1 MERLAVY
8 PGSFDPITNGH
19 LDIIKRGLRFFDKLI
34 ILIAYNPNKS
44 GLFSVEERM
53 ELIRQVVGDDP
64 RIRVDSFSGLLVNY
78 VRDSGATV
86 ILRGLR
92 ALVGLR
98 VRVPDGPHQPAPQPG
113 HRDGLSHD
121 RVQVVLH
128 ELEPDQGGS
137 QPRRVRPGSRP
148 RNRSPETPGEIR
160 RQFQERVKD
169 MKLGPLTKVLRPS
182 PTLAVTMKAKA
193 LQKEG
198 RDIIGFGAGEPDF
211 DTPDNIKAAAI
222 RAIEEGFTKYTPVGG
237 IDELKDAVIE
247 KLRKDNGLVY
257 KRSQIVVSTGAKHT
271 LFNMAQVLF
280 GQGDEVIIPAP
291 YWVSYPD
298 IVLLAD
304 ATPVFV
310 DGGESEGFKLT
321 PAKLKKAITAK
332 TKALILNSPSN
343 PTGAAYTL
351 DELKGLAEV
360 LKGTEIIVVSDD
372 IYEKVVYD
380 DFRFSNMANVS
391 EEMKEKTIVV
401 NGLSKSHAMTGWRM
415 GYAAGPDNVIAAMT
429 EIQSQSTSNATSI
442 VQKASIEALL
452 GDQSF
457 IPKMVAEFKKRRDV
471 IVGALNDIPGIT
483 CAMPPGAFYVFPRV
497 SALYG
502 RKYQGK
508 TIATSNDFSEFLL
521 EAANVAVVPGGAFG
535 NDDYIRLSYATSMEL
550 IVEGVKRIAGAVA
563 KLD

>member
-1 MERLAVY
+1 
-8 PGSFDPITNGH
+8 
-19 LDIIKRGLRFFDKLI
+19 
-34 ILIAYNPNKS
+34 
-44 GLFSVEERM
+44 
-53 ELIRQVVGDDP
+53 
-64 RIRVDSFSGLLVNY
+64 
-78 VRDSGATV
+78 
-86 ILRGLR
+86 
-92 ALVGLR
+92 
-98 VRVPDGPHQPAPQPG
+98 
-113 HRDGLSHD
+113 
-121 RVQVVLH
+121 
-128 ELEPDQGGS
+128 
-137 QPRRVRPGSRP
+137 
-148 RNRSPETPGEIR
+148 
-160 RQFQERVKD
+160 

-222 RAIEEGFTKYTPVGG
+222 RAIQEGFTKYTPVGG

-271 LFNMAQVLF
+271 LFNMAQILF
-280 GQGDEVIIPAP
+280 GPGDEVIIPAP

-332 TKALILNSPSN
+332 TKAIILNSPSN

-360 LKGTEIIVVSDD
+360 LKGTEIIVISDD

-391 EEMKEKTIVV
+391 EAMKEKTIVV

-442 VQKASIEALL
+442 VQKAAIEALL

-483 CAMPPGAFYVFPRV
+483 CAMPPGAFYVFPKV

-508 TIATSNDFSEFLL
+508 PIATSNDFSEFLL

-535 NDDYIRLSYATSMEL
+535 NDDHIRLSYATSMGL

-563 KLD
+563 KLG

>member
-1 MERLAVY
+1 
-8 PGSFDPITNGH
+8 
-19 LDIIKRGLRFFDKLI
+19 
-34 ILIAYNPNKS
+34 
-44 GLFSVEERM
+44 
-53 ELIRQVVGDDP
+53 
-64 RIRVDSFSGLLVNY
+64 
-78 VRDSGATV
+78 
-86 ILRGLR
+86 
-92 ALVGLR
+92 
-98 VRVPDGPHQPAPQPG
+98 
-113 HRDGLSHD
+113 
-121 RVQVVLH
+121 
-128 ELEPDQGGS
+128 
-137 QPRRVRPGSRP
+137 
-148 RNRSPETPGEIR
+148 
-160 RQFQERVKD
+160 

-257 KRSQIVVSTGAKHT
+257 TRPQIVVSTGAKHT

-321 PAKLKKAITAK
+321 PANLKKAITAR

-343 PTGAAYTL
+343 PTGAAYSF
-351 DELKGLAEV
+351 DELKALAEV

-415 GYAAGPDNVIAAMT
+415 GYAAGPNNVIAAMT

-457 IPKMVAEFKKRRDV
+457 IPKMVAEFKRRRDT
-471 IVGALNDIPGIT
+471 IVKALNDIPGIT
-483 CAMPPGAFYVFPRV
+483 CPLPPGAFYVFPRV

-502 RKYQGK
+502 KQYQGK
-508 TIATSNDFSEFLL
+508 TISTSNDFSEFLL

-550 IVEGVKRIAGAVA
+550 IVEGMKRIAGAVA
-563 KLD
+563 KLG

>member
-1 MERLAVY
+1 
-8 PGSFDPITNGH
+8 
-19 LDIIKRGLRFFDKLI
+19 
-34 ILIAYNPNKS
+34 
-44 GLFSVEERM
+44 
-53 ELIRQVVGDDP
+53 
-64 RIRVDSFSGLLVNY
+64 
-78 VRDSGATV
+78 
-86 ILRGLR
+86 
-92 ALVGLR
+92 
-98 VRVPDGPHQPAPQPG
+98 
-113 HRDGLSHD
+113 
-121 RVQVVLH
+121 
-128 ELEPDQGGS
+128 
-137 QPRRVRPGSRP
+137 
-148 RNRSPETPGEIR
+148 
-160 RQFQERVKD
+160 

-222 RAIEEGFTKYTPVGG
+222 RAIQEGFTKYTPVGG

-247 KLRKDNGLVY
+247 KLRKDNGLAY

-304 ATPVFV
+304 ATPVIV
-310 DGGESEGFKLT
+310 DGGESEGFKIT

-332 TKALILNSPSN
+332 TKAIILNSPSN

-360 LKGTEIIVVSDD
+360 LKGTEIIVISDD

-380 DFRFSNMANVS
+380 DFRFSNMANVG

-442 VQKASIEALL
+442 VQKAAIEALL

-471 IVGALNDIPGIT
+471 IVGALNDIPGIA

-508 TIATSNDFSEFLL
+508 PIATSNDFSEFLL

-535 NDDYIRLSYATSMEL
+535 NDDYIRLSYATSMGL

>member
-1 MERLAVY
+1 
-8 PGSFDPITNGH
+8 
-19 LDIIKRGLRFFDKLI
+19 
-34 ILIAYNPNKS
+34 
-44 GLFSVEERM
+44 
-53 ELIRQVVGDDP
+53 
-64 RIRVDSFSGLLVNY
+64 
-78 VRDSGATV
+78 
-86 ILRGLR
+86 
-92 ALVGLR
+92 
-98 VRVPDGPHQPAPQPG
+98 
-113 HRDGLSHD
+113 
-121 RVQVVLH
+121 
-128 ELEPDQGGS
+128 
-137 QPRRVRPGSRP
+137 
-148 RNRSPETPGEIR
+148 
-160 RQFQERVKD
+160 

-280 GQGDEVIIPAP
+280 GQDDEVIIPSP

-310 DGGESEGFKLT
+310 EGDESEGFKLM
-321 PAKLKKAITAK
+321 PAKLKKAITAR
-332 TKALILNSPSN
+332 TKAIILNSPSN
-343 PTGAAYTL
+343 PTGAAYSF
-351 DELKGLAEV
+351 DELKALAEV
-360 LKGTEIIVVSDD
+360 LKGTEIIVISDD

-429 EIQSQSTSNATSI
+429 EIQSQSTSNPTSF

-483 CAMPPGAFYVFPRV
+483 CATPPGAFYVFPKV

-502 RKYQGK
+502 KNYKGK
-508 TIATSNDFSEFLL
+508 TISTSNDFSEFLL
-521 EAANVAVVPGGAFG
+521 DEANVAVIAGGAFG
-535 NDDYIRLSYATSMEL
+535 NDEYIRLSYATSMEL
-550 IVEGVKRIAGAVA
+550 IVEGMKRIDGAVA
-563 KLD
+563 KLG

>member
-1 MERLAVY
+1 
-8 PGSFDPITNGH
+8 
-19 LDIIKRGLRFFDKLI
+19 
-34 ILIAYNPNKS
+34 
-44 GLFSVEERM
+44 
-53 ELIRQVVGDDP
+53 
-64 RIRVDSFSGLLVNY
+64 
-78 VRDSGATV
+78 
-86 ILRGLR
+86 
-92 ALVGLR
+92 
-98 VRVPDGPHQPAPQPG
+98 
-113 HRDGLSHD
+113 
-121 RVQVVLH
+121 
-128 ELEPDQGGS
+128 
-137 QPRRVRPGSRP
+137 
-148 RNRSPETPGEIR
+148 
-160 RQFQERVKD
+160 

-222 RAIEEGFTKYTPVGG
+222 RAIQEGFTKYTPVGG

-271 LFNMAQVLF
+271 LFNMAQILF
-280 GQGDEVIIPAP
+280 GPGDEVIIPAP

-332 TKALILNSPSN
+332 TKAIILNSPSN

-360 LKGTEIIVVSDD
+360 LKGTEIIVISDD

-391 EEMKEKTIVV
+391 EAMKEKTIIV

-442 VQKASIEALL
+442 VQKAAIEALL

-483 CAMPPGAFYVFPRV
+483 CAMPPGACYVFPKV

-508 TIATSNDFSEFLL
+508 PIATSNDFSEFLL

-535 NDDYIRLSYATSMEL
+535 NDDHIRLSYATSMGL

-563 KLD
+563 KLG

>member
-1 MERLAVY
+1 
-8 PGSFDPITNGH
+8 
-19 LDIIKRGLRFFDKLI
+19 
-34 ILIAYNPNKS
+34 
-44 GLFSVEERM
+44 
-53 ELIRQVVGDDP
+53 
-64 RIRVDSFSGLLVNY
+64 
-78 VRDSGATV
+78 
-86 ILRGLR
+86 
-92 ALVGLR
+92 
-98 VRVPDGPHQPAPQPG
+98 
-113 HRDGLSHD
+113 
-121 RVQVVLH
+121 
-128 ELEPDQGGS
+128 
-137 QPRRVRPGSRP
+137 
-148 RNRSPETPGEIR
+148 
-160 RQFQERVKD
+160 

-222 RAIEEGFTKYTPVGG
+222 RAIQEGFTKYTPVGG

-247 KLRKDNGLVY
+247 KLRKDNGLAY

-304 ATPVFV
+304 ATPVIV

-332 TKALILNSPSN
+332 TKAIILNSPSN

-380 DFRFSNMANVS
+380 DFRFSNMANVG

-442 VQKASIEALL
+442 VQKAAIEALL

-508 TIATSNDFSEFLL
+508 PIATSNDFSEFLL

-535 NDDYIRLSYATSMEL
+535 NDDYIRLSYATSMGL

>member
-1 MERLAVY
+1 
-8 PGSFDPITNGH
+8 
-19 LDIIKRGLRFFDKLI
+19 
-34 ILIAYNPNKS
+34 
-44 GLFSVEERM
+44 
-53 ELIRQVVGDDP
+53 
-64 RIRVDSFSGLLVNY
+64 
-78 VRDSGATV
+78 
-86 ILRGLR
+86 
-92 ALVGLR
+92 
-98 VRVPDGPHQPAPQPG
+98 
-113 HRDGLSHD
+113 
-121 RVQVVLH
+121 
-128 ELEPDQGGS
+128 
-137 QPRRVRPGSRP
+137 
-148 RNRSPETPGEIR
+148 
-160 RQFQERVKD
+160 

-222 RAIEEGFTKYTPVGG
+222 RAIQEGFTKYTPVGG

-247 KLRKDNGLVY
+247 KLRKDNGLAY

-304 ATPVFV
+304 ATPVIV
-310 DGGESEGFKLT
+310 DGGESEGFKIT

-332 TKALILNSPSN
+332 TKAIILNSPSN

-360 LKGTEIIVVSDD
+360 LKGTEIIVISDD

-380 DFRFSNMANVS
+380 DFRFSNMANVG

-442 VQKASIEALL
+442 VQKAAIEALL

-497 SALYG
+497 STLYG

-508 TIATSNDFSEFLL
+508 PIATSNDFSEFLL

-535 NDDYIRLSYATSMEL
+535 NDDYIRLSYATSMGL

>member
-1 MERLAVY
+1 
-8 PGSFDPITNGH
+8 
-19 LDIIKRGLRFFDKLI
+19 
-34 ILIAYNPNKS
+34 
-44 GLFSVEERM
+44 
-53 ELIRQVVGDDP
+53 
-64 RIRVDSFSGLLVNY
+64 
-78 VRDSGATV
+78 
-86 ILRGLR
+86 
-92 ALVGLR
+92 
-98 VRVPDGPHQPAPQPG
+98 
-113 HRDGLSHD
+113 
-121 RVQVVLH
+121 
-128 ELEPDQGGS
+128 
-137 QPRRVRPGSRP
+137 
-148 RNRSPETPGEIR
+148 
-160 RQFQERVKD
+160 

-257 KRSQIVVSTGAKHT
+257 TRPQIVVSTGAKHT

-304 ATPVFV
+304 ATPVMV
-310 DGGESEGFKLT
+310 DADESEGFKLT

-343 PTGAAYTL
+343 PTGAAYTF
-351 DELKGLAEV
+351 DQLKALADV

-415 GYAAGPDNVIAAMT
+415 GYAAGPNNVIAAMT

-457 IPKMVAEFKKRRDV
+457 IPKMVAEFKRRRDT
-471 IVGALNDIPGIT
+471 IVKALNDIPGIT
-483 CAMPPGAFYVFPRV
+483 CPLPPGAFYVFPRV

-502 RKYQGK
+502 KQYQGK
-508 TIATSNDFSEFLL
+508 TISTSNDFSEFLL

-550 IVEGVKRIAGAVA
+550 IVEGMKRIAGAVA
-563 KLD
+563 KLG

>member
-1 MERLAVY
+1 
-8 PGSFDPITNGH
+8 
-19 LDIIKRGLRFFDKLI
+19 
-34 ILIAYNPNKS
+34 
-44 GLFSVEERM
+44 
-53 ELIRQVVGDDP
+53 
-64 RIRVDSFSGLLVNY
+64 
-78 VRDSGATV
+78 
-86 ILRGLR
+86 
-92 ALVGLR
+92 
-98 VRVPDGPHQPAPQPG
+98 
-113 HRDGLSHD
+113 
-121 RVQVVLH
+121 
-128 ELEPDQGGS
+128 
-137 QPRRVRPGSRP
+137 
-148 RNRSPETPGEIR
+148 
-160 RQFQERVKD
+160 
-169 MKLGPLTKVLRPS
+169 MKLGPLSKVLRPS

-222 RAIEEGFTKYTPVGG
+222 RAIQEGFTKYTPVGG

-257 KRSQIVVSTGAKHT
+257 KRSQIVVCTGAKHA

-321 PAKLKKAITAK
+321 PAKLKKAITAR
-332 TKALILNSPSN
+332 TKAIIINSPSN
-343 PTGAAYTL
+343 PTGAAYSF
-351 DELKGLAEV
+351 DELKALAEV
-360 LKGTEIIVVSDD
+360 LKGTEILVISDD

-380 DFRFSNMANVS
+380 DFRFSSMANVS

-429 EIQSQSTSNATSI
+429 EIQSQSTSNPTSI

-483 CAMPPGAFYVFPRV
+483 CAMPPGSFYVFPRV

-502 RKYQGK
+502 KKYQGK
-508 TIATSNDFSEFLL
+508 PIATSNDFSEFLL

-535 NDDYIRLSYATSMEL
+535 NDDYIRLSYATSMKL

>member
-1 MERLAVY
+1 
-8 PGSFDPITNGH
+8 
-19 LDIIKRGLRFFDKLI
+19 
-34 ILIAYNPNKS
+34 
-44 GLFSVEERM
+44 
-53 ELIRQVVGDDP
+53 
-64 RIRVDSFSGLLVNY
+64 
-78 VRDSGATV
+78 
-86 ILRGLR
+86 
-92 ALVGLR
+92 
-98 VRVPDGPHQPAPQPG
+98 
-113 HRDGLSHD
+113 
-121 RVQVVLH
+121 
-128 ELEPDQGGS
+128 
-137 QPRRVRPGSRP
+137 
-148 RNRSPETPGEIR
+148 
-160 RQFQERVKD
+160 

-222 RAIEEGFTKYTPVGG
+222 RAIQEGFTKYTPVGG

-247 KLRKDNGLVY
+247 KLRRDNRLDY

-304 ATPVFV
+304 ATPVIV
-310 DGGESEGFKLT
+310 DTSEAEGFKLT
-321 PAKLKKAITAK
+321 PEKLRKAITAR

-351 DELKGLAEV
+351 DELKALSEV
-360 LKGTEIIVVSDD
+360 LRGKDIIVVSDD

-380 DFRFSNMANVS
+380 GFAFANIANVS

-415 GYAAGPDNVIAAMT
+415 GYAAGPEDVIAAMT
-429 EIQSQSTSNATSI
+429 EIQSQSTSNPTSI
-442 VQKASIEALL
+442 VQKAAIEALL

-457 IPKMVAEFKKRRDV
+457 IPKMVAEFKRRRDT
-471 IVGALNDIPGIT
+471 IVAALNAVPGIS
-483 CAMPPGAFYVFPRV
+483 CATPPGAFYVFPRV
-497 SALYG
+497 AGLYG
-502 RKYQGK
+502 KKAGGK
-508 TIATSNDFSEFLL
+508 AITDSNAFSEFLL
-521 EAANVAVVPGGAFG
+521 EAANVAVVPGQAFG
-535 NDDYIRLSYATSMEL
+535 NDDYVRLSYATSMEL
-550 IVEGVKRIAGAVA
+550 IVEGTKRIARAVA
-563 KLD
+563 TLR

>member
-1 MERLAVY
+1 
-8 PGSFDPITNGH
+8 
-19 LDIIKRGLRFFDKLI
+19 
-34 ILIAYNPNKS
+34 
-44 GLFSVEERM
+44 
-53 ELIRQVVGDDP
+53 
-64 RIRVDSFSGLLVNY
+64 
-78 VRDSGATV
+78 
-86 ILRGLR
+86 
-92 ALVGLR
+92 
-98 VRVPDGPHQPAPQPG
+98 
-113 HRDGLSHD
+113 
-121 RVQVVLH
+121 
-128 ELEPDQGGS
+128 
-137 QPRRVRPGSRP
+137 
-148 RNRSPETPGEIR
+148 
-160 RQFQERVKD
+160 

-222 RAIEEGFTKYTPVGG
+222 RAIQEGFTKYTPVGG

-247 KLRKDNGLVY
+247 KLRKDNGLAY

-310 DGGESEGFKLT
+310 DGGESDGFKLT
-321 PAKLKKAITAK
+321 PANLKKAITAK

-360 LKGTEIIVVSDD
+360 LKGTEIIVISDD

-452 GDQSF
+452 GDQTF
-457 IPKMVAEFKKRRDV
+457 IPKMVAEFKKRRDA
-471 IVGALNDIPGIT
+471 IVRALNDIPGIT
-483 CAMPPGAFYVFPRV
+483 CATPPGAFYVFPKV

-502 RKYQGK
+502 KNYKGK
-508 TIATSNDFSEFLL
+508 TISTSNDFSEFLL
-521 EAANVAVVPGGAFG
+521 DEANVAVIAGGAFG
-535 NDDYIRLSYATSMEL
+535 NDDYIRLSYATSMDL
-550 IVEGVKRIAGAVA
+550 ILEGMKRIAGAVS
-563 KLD
+563 KLT

>member
-1 MERLAVY
+1 
-8 PGSFDPITNGH
+8 
-19 LDIIKRGLRFFDKLI
+19 
-34 ILIAYNPNKS
+34 
-44 GLFSVEERM
+44 
-53 ELIRQVVGDDP
+53 
-64 RIRVDSFSGLLVNY
+64 
-78 VRDSGATV
+78 
-86 ILRGLR
+86 
-92 ALVGLR
+92 
-98 VRVPDGPHQPAPQPG
+98 
-113 HRDGLSHD
+113 
-121 RVQVVLH
+121 
-128 ELEPDQGGS
+128 
-137 QPRRVRPGSRP
+137 
-148 RNRSPETPGEIR
+148 
-160 RQFQERVKD
+160 
-169 MKLGPLTKVLRPS
+169 MKLGPLSKVLRPS

-257 KRSQIVVSTGAKHT
+257 KRSQIVVSTGAKHA

-321 PAKLKKAITAK
+321 PAKLKKAITAR
-332 TKALILNSPSN
+332 TKAIIINSPSN
-343 PTGAAYTL
+343 PTGAAYSF
-351 DELKGLAEV
+351 DELKALAEV
-360 LKGTEIIVVSDD
+360 LKGMKILVISDD

-429 EIQSQSTSNATSI
+429 EIQSQSTSNPTSI

-457 IPKMVAEFKKRRDV
+457 IPKMVAEFKMRRDV

-483 CAMPPGAFYVFPRV
+483 CAVPPGAFYVFPRV

-502 RKYQGK
+502 RNYQGK
-508 TIATSNDFSEFLL
+508 PIATSNDFSEFLL

-535 NDDYIRLSYATSMEL
+535 NDDYIRLSYATSMKL
-550 IVEGVKRIAGAVA
+550 IVEGVNRIAGAVA
-563 KLD
+563 KLG

>member
-1 MERLAVY
+1 
-8 PGSFDPITNGH
+8 
-19 LDIIKRGLRFFDKLI
+19 
-34 ILIAYNPNKS
+34 
-44 GLFSVEERM
+44 
-53 ELIRQVVGDDP
+53 
-64 RIRVDSFSGLLVNY
+64 
-78 VRDSGATV
+78 
-86 ILRGLR
+86 
-92 ALVGLR
+92 
-98 VRVPDGPHQPAPQPG
+98 
-113 HRDGLSHD
+113 
-121 RVQVVLH
+121 
-128 ELEPDQGGS
+128 
-137 QPRRVRPGSRP
+137 
-148 RNRSPETPGEIR
+148 
-160 RQFQERVKD
+160 

-222 RAIEEGFTKYTPVGG
+222 RAIQEGFTKYTPVGG

-247 KLRKDNGLVY
+247 KLRRDNGLAY

-304 ATPVFV
+304 ATPVIV
-310 DGGESEGFKLT
+310 DATEAEGFKLT
-321 PAKLKKAITAK
+321 PEKLRKAITAR

-351 DELKGLAEV
+351 DELKALSEV
-360 LKGTEIIVVSDD
+360 LRGKDIIVVSDD

-380 DFRFSNMANVS
+380 GFAFANIANVS

-415 GYAAGPDNVIAAMT
+415 GYAAGPEDVIAAMT
-429 EIQSQSTSNATSI
+429 EIQSQSTSNPTSI
-442 VQKASIEALL
+442 VQKAAIEALL

-457 IPKMVAEFKKRRDV
+457 IPKMVAEFKRRRDT
-471 IVGALNDIPGIT
+471 IVAALNAVPGIS
-483 CAMPPGAFYVFPRV
+483 CATPPGAFYVFPRV
-497 SALYG
+497 AGLYG
-502 RKYQGK
+502 KKAGGK
-508 TIATSNDFSEFLL
+508 ALTGSNAFSEFLL
-521 EAANVAVVPGGAFG
+521 EAANVAVVPGQAFG
-535 NDDYIRLSYATSMEL
+535 NDDYVRLSYATSMDL
-550 IVEGVKRIAGAVA
+550 IVEGTKRIARAVA
-563 KLD
+563 TLE

>member
-1 MERLAVY
+1 
-8 PGSFDPITNGH
+8 
-19 LDIIKRGLRFFDKLI
+19 
-34 ILIAYNPNKS
+34 
-44 GLFSVEERM
+44 
-53 ELIRQVVGDDP
+53 
-64 RIRVDSFSGLLVNY
+64 
-78 VRDSGATV
+78 
-86 ILRGLR
+86 
-92 ALVGLR
+92 
-98 VRVPDGPHQPAPQPG
+98 
-113 HRDGLSHD
+113 
-121 RVQVVLH
+121 
-128 ELEPDQGGS
+128 
-137 QPRRVRPGSRP
+137 
-148 RNRSPETPGEIR
+148 
-160 RQFQERVKD
+160 

-222 RAIEEGFTKYTPVGG
+222 RAIQEGFTKYTPVGG

-247 KLRKDNGLVY
+247 KLRKDNSLVY

-304 ATPVFV
+304 ATPVIV
-310 DGGESEGFKLT
+310 DAGEPEGFKLT
-321 PAKLKKAITAK
+321 PSKLKKAITAK

-343 PTGAAYTL
+343 PTGAAYTA
-351 DELKGLAEV
+351 DELKALAEV
-360 LKGTEIIVVSDD
+360 LKGTEIIVISDD

-415 GYAAGPDNVIAAMT
+415 GYAAGPDNVISAMT
-429 EIQSQSTSNATSI
+429 EIQSQSTSNPTSI
-442 VQKASIEALL
+442 VQKAAIEALL

-457 IPKMVAEFKKRRDV
+457 IPKMVAEFKKRRDA
-471 IVGALNDIPGIT
+471 IVGALNGIPGIT
-483 CAMPPGAFYVFPRV
+483 CAMPPGAFYVFPKV
-497 SALYG
+497 STLYG
-502 RKYQGK
+502 KNYKGK
-508 TIATSNDFSEFLL
+508 KISTSNDFSEFLL

-550 IVEGVKRIAGAVA
+550 ILEGMKRITAAVA
-563 KLD
+563 KLG

>member
-1 MERLAVY
+1 
-8 PGSFDPITNGH
+8 
-19 LDIIKRGLRFFDKLI
+19 
-34 ILIAYNPNKS
+34 
-44 GLFSVEERM
+44 
-53 ELIRQVVGDDP
+53 
-64 RIRVDSFSGLLVNY
+64 
-78 VRDSGATV
+78 
-86 ILRGLR
+86 
-92 ALVGLR
+92 
-98 VRVPDGPHQPAPQPG
+98 
-113 HRDGLSHD
+113 
-121 RVQVVLH
+121 
-128 ELEPDQGGS
+128 
-137 QPRRVRPGSRP
+137 
-148 RNRSPETPGEIR
+148 
-160 RQFQERVKD
+160 VKD

-222 RAIEEGFTKYTPVGG
+222 RAIQEGFTKYTPVGG

-257 KRSQIVVSTGAKHT
+257 TRPQIVVSTGAKHT

-304 ATPVFV
+304 ATPVMV
-310 DGGESEGFKLT
+310 DAGEAEGFKLT
-321 PAKLKKAITAK
+321 PAKLKKAITAR

-351 DELKGLAEV
+351 DELKALAEV

-415 GYAAGPDNVIAAMT
+415 GYAAGPNNVIAAMT

-457 IPKMVAEFKKRRDV
+457 IPKMVAEFKRRRDT
-471 IVGALNDIPGIT
+471 IVKALNDIPGIT
-483 CAMPPGAFYVFPRV
+483 CTTPSGAFYVFPRV

-502 RKYQGK
+502 KKYQGK
-508 TIATSNDFSEFLL
+508 TISTSNDFSEFLL

-550 IVEGVKRIAGAVA
+550 IVEGMKRIAGAVA
-563 KLD
+563 KLG

>member
-1 MERLAVY
+1 
-8 PGSFDPITNGH
+8 
-19 LDIIKRGLRFFDKLI
+19 
-34 ILIAYNPNKS
+34 
-44 GLFSVEERM
+44 
-53 ELIRQVVGDDP
+53 
-64 RIRVDSFSGLLVNY
+64 
-78 VRDSGATV
+78 
-86 ILRGLR
+86 
-92 ALVGLR
+92 
-98 VRVPDGPHQPAPQPG
+98 
-113 HRDGLSHD
+113 
-121 RVQVVLH
+121 
-128 ELEPDQGGS
+128 
-137 QPRRVRPGSRP
+137 
-148 RNRSPETPGEIR
+148 
-160 RQFQERVKD
+160 

-222 RAIEEGFTKYTPVGG
+222 RAIQEGFTKYTPVGG

-247 KLRKDNGLVY
+247 KLRKDNGLAY

-304 ATPVFV
+304 ATPVIV
-310 DGGESEGFKLT
+310 DGGESEGFKIT

-332 TKALILNSPSN
+332 TKAIILNSPSN

-360 LKGTEIIVVSDD
+360 LKGTELIVISDD

-380 DFRFSNMANVS
+380 DFRFSNMANVG

-442 VQKASIEALL
+442 VQKAAIEALL

-508 TIATSNDFSEFLL
+508 PIATSNDFSEFLL

-535 NDDYIRLSYATSMEL
+535 NDDYIRLSYATSMGL